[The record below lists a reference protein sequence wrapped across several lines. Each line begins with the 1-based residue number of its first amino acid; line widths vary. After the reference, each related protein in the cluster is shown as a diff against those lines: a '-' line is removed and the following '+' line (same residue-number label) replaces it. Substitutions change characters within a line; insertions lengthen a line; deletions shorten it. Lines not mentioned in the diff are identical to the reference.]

1 MRALIR
7 EGEAVSVAEL
17 FESASPEARALVT
30 TLLEQDVAD
39 RDWAAQ
45 VGPCLTQADAA
56 RLLGKSEQATAKDAR
71 LLRVKTRSG
80 RVAYPVVQFEGRGVL
95 PGIGAVLAIVAP
107 VADAL
112 TILAW
117 LTGTQRALGGRRPVD
132 ALRDGDADDV
142 IALASRFA
150 RSAA

>member
-1 MRALIR
+1 MT
-7 EGEAVSVAEL
+7 VAEL
-17 FESASPEARALVT
+17 FASASSETRALVT

-39 RDWAAQ
+39 RDWARQ

-56 RLLGKSEQATAKDAR
+56 RLLGKSEQATGKDGR

-80 RVAYPVVQFEGRGVL
+80 RVAYPVVQFEGRGPL
-95 PGIGAVLAIVAP
+95 PGIGAVISTLGS
-107 VADAL
+107 VADSL

-117 LTGTQRALGGRRPVD
+117 LTGTQRALGGRRAVD
-132 ALRDGDADDV
+132 ALREGDVDAV
-142 IALASRFA
+142 VTLAGRLA